1 MAASDPA
8 IYLKHGSIKL
18 RLDLPAGFYDTVQGL
33 TKIFSPT
40 DDSALSAEIEVY
52 AAFLEH
58 CVKSKSFCA
67 SAVLNAFAH
76 YFAIDPNTN
85 DIHSVVSKHK
95 LDEPGARLVL
105 RAFYLLWDDPACFH
119 SYRRTTQDR
128 QYPVLPALF
137 SAESKSNVMA
147 LFGGQHGGSID
158 YMHEASWLL
167 DVYGP
172 IVKSY
177 LASMSEFLDAESK
190 DPRVSQLYCNGLDVY
205 KWICKPE
212 TMPSEYYVRGAA
224 VSLPIVG
231 LTQLMQ
237 IKVLF
242 TTLGMS
248 PGELVSKFK
257 VAVGHSQGVV
267 TAAAFSM
274 LTDEESFYSVSRK
287 TLGIH
292 FLSGAVPQIA
302 YPLNARFRIKNRGR
316 TNTSESTN
324 GSKPQPMVSVQGI
337 GKQALEE
344 YVSTFNKCRQTSAE
358 YVYLA
363 IVNAFDNLVVAGELS
378 SVASFVNFLQLQSAQ
393 ANDDQSKVPFNKR
406 RPVITTSYLK
416 ITVPFHCALLQGTID
431 PMLEIA
437 REKEWN
443 FDAAAMQ
450 LPVCALD
457 DGHDIRSE
465 TELTRYLLE
474 SVCVLQV
481 NWPRAVDPSGGTTH
495 IVDFGPGGITGLGH
509 LAYHIIEGSGIPV
522 ICTGALTENAAHPH
536 MGTRADIYKHSM
548 DDIVHVP
555 NWLADFGPKLVR
567 VAGSGELHLDT
578 RMHQFL
584 GKPTVMVAGMTPTTA
599 NESFVAAI
607 NNAGYHAEIAGG
619 GMHNEEAMAVKLQSL
634 AKLVP
639 AGQGITLNCIY
650 INPKQWGFQFPALLR
665 MREDQ
670 GLPVAGLCI
679 GGGVPSFDV
688 AMDIIG
694 ALRGA
699 GIRHMS
705 FKPSSASAIRHVIRI
720 AQASQGFP
728 ILLQWTGGRAG
739 GHHSLEDFHQ
749 PLLETYAAIRTCS
762 NVALVVGSGFGDA
775 KDTLPYITGEWSTR
789 FGRAPMPV
797 DGILLAS
804 RVMVA
809 KEAGTSRAAKELI
822 VAAPGI
828 SDAQWSRTFSE
839 EGSGVVTALSELGE
853 LNHAISTRA
862 LRFVQEMRATI
873 FSQPRDKQLVLLK
886 ERKDEIVV
894 RLNADYMRPWFG
906 QKFDGSVVDIQ
917 DMTYAEV
924 ISRMISLMYIA
935 HQKRWTAA
943 SYKRCVFE
951 FIDRSERR
959 FAERGEID
967 CSIIRV
973 ISNEDPLQYLKVVA
987 ANYPRI
993 ETQLL
998 ASEDV
1003 QFFVAMCKRG
1013 GQLPFPFIPV
1023 LDGDFGTLLQKSTY
1037 WQSEDLDSVV
1047 DQDPQRTVIQQGPV
1061 AVQHSTKADE
1071 PVKDILDS
1079 IYHAHVAAVLK
1090 TKYSGNASLVP
1101 VVEYIGDDPVSV
1113 NDQSSLLK
1121 HVSVL
1126 EGESSCVYQLPENAD
1141 ELPEHNAW
1149 LQALARHKKCWMQA
1163 LLTSTVIARGSTYGS
1178 NMVRRVMRPRV
1189 GQTATVQLSLDGMPE
1204 AIKVTKRATGEPLV
1218 SIELSEEG
1226 DIIVSVYH
1234 QVPTRDRIALLLE
1247 FSYHPE
1253 QPSVLIHQY
1262 MDRYAEAERSLFAN
1276 SWVGSAE
1283 PSKPFTDLTDSDMVI
1298 AGPGFKIT
1306 MDHVR
1311 AFCHNIGD
1319 CVWDSIP
1326 DPATGKVRVPLD
1338 YVHMS
1343 LTPDTLC
1350 VLGPSNIG
1358 GGQLEVVHT
1367 NYHFRLL
1374 DGAEPLYVG
1383 DTVATE
1389 VMAGQLTNTSKGRVF
1404 VSDCKMYCNGR
1415 QIGVVQST
1423 CLGLGHSFEPARM
1436 VKRVDN
1442 ERITV
1447 VLATFEE
1454 AQELGLKEWFTYRHG
1469 SSVRASAGS
1478 VIEFH
1483 LDSVYRYKTDSVYSS
1498 VKTTGT
1504 ATLITDTEG
1513 RSVPLGDIDYEWAN
1527 CAGNQV
1533 VDYLNNH
1540 LAPSAEWLFDSGG
1553 YPLGSTADKHLMRCT
1568 APDSNHEYSMLGGD
1582 RNPIHI
1588 NEYIADVAG
1597 LPGAI
1602 TQGLWTEAAT
1612 RSIVELHAA
1621 DGDMSRFRVFDLE
1634 FVGMVL
1640 PRDTLTVDIAHHGMR
1655 SGRMLVSGSTSKVSD
1670 GTVVLKYTAEIEQPR
1685 TAYVFTGQGSQAVGM
1700 GMDLYDQSPAAKR
1713 VWDRA
1718 DSYMLHQ
1725 YGVSLLDIVRANP
1738 DSLTIYFGGQQGESV
1753 LDNYLALNNDS
1764 GDGTTKTLFPS
1775 IHADSASHTFHAPS
1789 GLLNAT
1795 QFTQPALAV
1804 LALAA
1809 VADMRAHSM
1818 VQRNAVFAGHSLG
1831 EFAALASLGQGLL
1844 SVEEIVD
1851 LAFYRGMLMQS
1862 AVTRDHQGFSG
1873 FAMVSVN
1880 PQRLG
1885 SGFGEEQLSQII
1897 DLIRSSKKNTQGGL
1911 LEIANYNVK
1920 GEQYVVSGSLL
1931 LLAALRMVLDD
1942 LSEILATTDK
1952 EPAVAIQSVV
1962 DQVLRSSE
1970 HTLLR
1975 DSSRNIETST
1985 LRGVATVPL
1994 EGIDVPFHSSQ
2005 LLPCVAPLRTVL
2017 QKYIVPE
2024 NVNLGALRKHYIPN
2038 LTAQP
2043 FDVTREYF
2051 ALVHSITSS
2060 PVLQKTL
2067 DKWSDS
2073 GNMDEQEL
2081 ATELVIELLA
2091 YQLASPV
2098 QWIDTQSQLL
2108 FEGTGVRRIIEIGT
2122 SPVLCG
2128 MVSKTLDSSNG
2139 FMYME
2144 VDVLHVAQDRETV
2157 CYLDRKAPEVPEPKA
2172 ESSLPPKAVVKQA
2185 PAKEEREEKAPS
2197 AQEEPAASVLEEPSG
2212 TADFDDKAP
2221 HAIDVIA
2228 AVVARKFNMER
2239 EAVPLDKSIK
2249 ALSAGKSTL
2258 QNEIFGDLHKE
2269 FAGKLPSK

>member
-1 MAASDPA
+1 
-8 IYLKHGSIKL
+8 
-18 RLDLPAGFYDTVQGL
+18 
-33 TKIFSPT
+33 
-40 DDSALSAEIEVY
+40 
-52 AAFLEH
+52 
-58 CVKSKSFCA
+58 
-67 SAVLNAFAH
+67 
-76 YFAIDPNTN
+76 
-85 DIHSVVSKHK
+85 
-95 LDEPGARLVL
+95 
-105 RAFYLLWDDPACFH
+105 
-119 SYRRTTQDR
+119 
-128 QYPVLPALF
+128 
-137 SAESKSNVMA
+137 
-147 LFGGQHGGSID
+147 
-158 YMHEASWLL
+158 
-167 DVYGP
+167 
-172 IVKSY
+172 
-177 LASMSEFLDAESK
+177 
-190 DPRVSQLYCNGLDVY
+190 
-205 KWICKPE
+205 
-212 TMPSEYYVRGAA
+212 
-224 VSLPIVG
+224 
-231 LTQLMQ
+231 
-237 IKVLF
+237 
-242 TTLGMS
+242 
-248 PGELVSKFK
+248 
-257 VAVGHSQGVV
+257 
-267 TAAAFSM
+267 
-274 LTDEESFYSVSRK
+274 
-287 TLGIH
+287 
-292 FLSGAVPQIA
+292 
-302 YPLNARFRIKNRGR
+302 
-316 TNTSESTN
+316 
-324 GSKPQPMVSVQGI
+324 
-337 GKQALEE
+337 
-344 YVSTFNKCRQTSAE
+344 
-358 YVYLA
+358 
-363 IVNAFDNLVVAGELS
+363 
-378 SVASFVNFLQLQSAQ
+378 
-393 ANDDQSKVPFNKR
+393 
-406 RPVITTSYLK
+406 
-416 ITVPFHCALLQGTID
+416 
-431 PMLEIA
+431 
-437 REKEWN
+437 
-443 FDAAAMQ
+443 
-450 LPVCALD
+450 
-457 DGHDIRSE
+457 
-465 TELTRYLLE
+465 
-474 SVCVLQV
+474 
-481 NWPRAVDPSGGTTH
+481 
-495 IVDFGPGGITGLGH
+495 
-509 LAYHIIEGSGIPV
+509 
-522 ICTGALTENAAHPH
+522 
-536 MGTRADIYKHSM
+536 
-548 DDIVHVP
+548 
-555 NWLADFGPKLVR
+555 
-567 VAGSGELHLDT
+567 
-578 RMHQFL
+578 
-584 GKPTVMVAGMTPTTA
+584 
-599 NESFVAAI
+599 
-607 NNAGYHAEIAGG
+607 
-619 GMHNEEAMAVKLQSL
+619 
-634 AKLVP
+634 
-639 AGQGITLNCIY
+639 
-650 INPKQWGFQFPALLR
+650 
-665 MREDQ
+665 
-670 GLPVAGLCI
+670 
-679 GGGVPSFDV
+679 
-688 AMDIIG
+688 
-694 ALRGA
+694 
-699 GIRHMS
+699 
-705 FKPSSASAIRHVIRI
+705 
-720 AQASQGFP
+720 
-728 ILLQWTGGRAG
+728 
-739 GHHSLEDFHQ
+739 
-749 PLLETYAAIRTCS
+749 
-762 NVALVVGSGFGDA
+762 
-775 KDTLPYITGEWSTR
+775 
-789 FGRAPMPV
+789 
-797 DGILLAS
+797 
-804 RVMVA
+804 
-809 KEAGTSRAAKELI
+809 
-822 VAAPGI
+822 
-828 SDAQWSRTFSE
+828 
-839 EGSGVVTALSELGE
+839 
-853 LNHAISTRA
+853 
-862 LRFVQEMRATI
+862 
-873 FSQPRDKQLVLLK
+873 
-886 ERKDEIVV
+886 
-894 RLNADYMRPWFG
+894 
-906 QKFDGSVVDIQ
+906 
-917 DMTYAEV
+917 
-924 ISRMISLMYIA
+924 
-935 HQKRWTAA
+935 
-943 SYKRCVFE
+943 
-951 FIDRSERR
+951 
-959 FAERGEID
+959 
-967 CSIIRV
+967 
-973 ISNEDPLQYLKVVA
+973 
-987 ANYPRI
+987 
-993 ETQLL
+993 
-998 ASEDV
+998 
-1003 QFFVAMCKRG
+1003 
-1013 GQLPFPFIPV
+1013 
-1023 LDGDFGTLLQKSTY
+1023 
-1037 WQSEDLDSVV
+1037 
-1047 DQDPQRTVIQQGPV
+1047 
-1061 AVQHSTKADE
+1061 
-1071 PVKDILDS
+1071 
-1079 IYHAHVAAVLK
+1079 
-1090 TKYSGNASLVP
+1090 
-1101 VVEYIGDDPVSV
+1101 
-1113 NDQSSLLK
+1113 
-1121 HVSVL
+1121 
-1126 EGESSCVYQLPENAD
+1126 
-1141 ELPEHNAW
+1141 
-1149 LQALARHKKCWMQA
+1149 
-1163 LLTSTVIARGSTYGS
+1163 
-1178 NMVRRVMRPRV
+1178 MVRRVMRPRV

-1655 SGRMLVSGSTSKVSD
+1655 NGRMLVSGSTSKVSD

-1700 GMDLYDQSPAAKR
+1700 GMDLYDQSSAAKR

-1718 DSYMLHQ
+1718 DSYMLRQ

-1795 QFTQPALAV
+1795 QFTQPSLAV

-1851 LAFYRGMLMQS
+1851 IAFYRGMLMQS

-1931 LLAALRMVLDD
+1931 LLAALRMVLDNLLETLVTANND
-1942 LSEILATTDK
+1942 TTT
-1952 EPAVAIQSVV
+1952 VSIQPIVSK
-1962 DQVLRSSE
+1962 VLRSSE
-1970 HTLLR
+1970 YILLR
-1975 DSSRNIETST
+1975 NSSGHIETSI
-1985 LRGVATVPL
+1985 LRGIATVPL

-2043 FDVTREYF
+2043 FDVSREYF

-2139 FMYME
+2139 FTCME
-2144 VDVLHVAQDRETV
+2144 VNVLHVAQDRETV
-2157 CYLDRKAPEVPEPKA
+2157 YYLDRKASEVTAPKT
-2172 ESSLPPKAVVKQA
+2172 ESPLPPKAVVEQA
-2185 PAKEEREEKAPS
+2185 PAKEEGEKKEAPS
-2197 AQEEPAASVLEEPSG
+2197 AQEEPAASVPEEPSG

-2269 FAGKLPSK
+2269 FAGKLPSKVEDLVLSELAASVAAFDGQLGKHTQAQITRLFSSKMPGGFSLSAARAL